1 MLFSGEVACNLDD
14 KSRLTVPVGFREGLG
29 DVFYITKGLDD
40 CLFVFPEEKGI
51 EFFATI
57 RELPFSKARK
67 VQRFFTSGLKKCSLD
82 KQGRVVLDQCLK
94 DHAHITGRE
103 VVVIGVSD
111 RLEIWA
117 KDDWNT
123 YAEIDSDEVAQM
135 LEDLGM

>member
-29 DVFYITKGLDD
+29 DVFYITKGLDN

-67 VQRFFTSGLKKCSLD
+67 VQRFFTSGMKKCSLD
-82 KQGRVVLDQCLK
+82 KQGRIVLDQSLK
-94 DHAHITGRE
+94 THAGIEDRE

-111 RLEIWA
+111 RLEIWSKA
-117 KDDWNT
+117 NWSAYSD
-123 YAEIDSDEVAQM
+123 IDTDEVAQM
-135 LEDLGM
+135 LEELGM